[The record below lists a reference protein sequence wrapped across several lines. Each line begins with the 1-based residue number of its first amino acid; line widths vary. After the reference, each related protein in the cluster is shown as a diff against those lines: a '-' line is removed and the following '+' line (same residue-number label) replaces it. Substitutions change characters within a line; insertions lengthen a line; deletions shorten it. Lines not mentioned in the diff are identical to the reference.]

1 MKYKY
6 VKSEKLTIK
15 CGVSQGSVYIS
26 RCPKMTT
33 RCSKMLSII
42 LFADD
47 TDLFFSHKS
56 VDTLQQT
63 RNQEMKKVASWLS
76 ANKLNSLNVK
86 KNYLIF
92 ELKGKK
98 TNQSITFKI
107 NEQLI
112 DQVKNTKV

>member
-15 CGVSQGSVYIS
+15 CGVPQGSVYIS
-26 RCPKMTT
+26 RCSKMTT
-33 RCSKMLSII
+33 RCSKILSII

-86 KNYLIF
+86 K
-92 ELKGKK
+92 
-98 TNQSITFKI
+98 KI
-107 NEQLI
+107 SLFLN
-112 DQVKNTKV
+112 